1 MAGGTWMSQNKV
13 QPGVYINT
21 KSSGNLSASIGE
33 KGIVA
38 IAEPLS
44 WGPCEVMQTII
55 PGEDLTPY
63 IGYDVTSEKAMF
75 LREMMKGSDT
85 TPGPIKIL
93 LYRPKGTD
101 GAKATGTIGTLTVTA
116 LYEGIRGNDITM
128 IVQEDPDAEST
139 YVVST
144 VVDGRTVD
152 EQTVT
157 EISGLTAN
165 AWVTFSGTGS
175 AFTKTA
181 GTALTGGKDPT
192 IANADYSAFLT
203 ALEKYSFDVVVYD
216 GAEQVVIQAYASFVK
231 RISERVGRK
240 CQAIMAA
247 AEESNSEWVI
257 SAGNGVKLSDGTVL
271 TPQQVT
277 WWLGGAEAGA
287 PYNQSLTYARY
298 PNAVEANPKLTDTE
312 IEEAIQKGKIV
323 FIDTFDTVKVCTD
336 INLSLIH
343 I

>member
-101 GAKATGTIGTLTVTA
+101 GAKATGTIGTLTV
-116 LYEGIRGNDITM
+116 
-128 IVQEDPDAEST
+128 
-139 YVVST
+139 
-144 VVDGRTVD
+144 
-152 EQTVT
+152 
-157 EISGLTAN
+157 
-165 AWVTFSGTGS
+165 
-175 AFTKTA
+175 
-181 GTALTGGKDPT
+181 
-192 IANADYSAFLT
+192 
-203 ALEKYSFDVVVYD
+203 
-216 GAEQVVIQAYASFVK
+216 
-231 RISERVGRK
+231 
-240 CQAIMAA
+240 
-247 AEESNSEWVI
+247 
-257 SAGNGVKLSDGTVL
+257 LS
-271 TPQQVT
+271 P
-277 WWLGGAEAGA
+277 
-287 PYNQSLTYARY
+287 
-298 PNAVEANPKLTDTE
+298 
-312 IEEAIQKGKIV
+312 
-323 FIDTFDTVKVCTD
+323 
-336 INLSLIH
+336 
-343 I
+343 

>member
-116 LYEGIRGNDITM
+116 LYEGIRGND
-128 IVQEDPDAEST
+128 
-139 YVVST
+139 
-144 VVDGRTVD
+144 
-152 EQTVT
+152 T
-157 EISGLTAN
+157 EISRNG
-165 AWVTFSGTGS
+165 GT
-175 AFTKTA
+175 
-181 GTALTGGKDPT
+181 
-192 IANADYSAFLT
+192 
-203 ALEKYSFDVVVYD
+203 
-216 GAEQVVIQAYASFVK
+216 
-231 RISERVGRK
+231 
-240 CQAIMAA
+240 
-247 AEESNSEWVI
+247 
-257 SAGNGVKLSDGTVL
+257 
-271 TPQQVT
+271 
-277 WWLGGAEAGA
+277 
-287 PYNQSLTYARY
+287 
-298 PNAVEANPKLTDTE
+298 
-312 IEEAIQKGKIV
+312 
-323 FIDTFDTVKVCTD
+323 
-336 INLSLIH
+336 
-343 I
+343 

>member
-21 KSSGNLSASIGE
+21 KSSGNLSASVGE
-33 KGIVA
+33 KGVVA

-44 WGPCEVMQTII
+44 WGPCEVIQTII

-181 GTALTGGKDPT
+181 GTALTGGKAPT

-216 GAEQVVIQAYASFVK
+216 RAGRYPGIRILRETYLGARGTQMPGSYGGS
-231 RISERVGRK
+231 GRK
-240 CQAIMAA
+240 
-247 AEESNSEWVI
+247 
-257 SAGNGVKLSDGTVL
+257 
-271 TPQQVT
+271 
-277 WWLGGAEAGA
+277 
-287 PYNQSLTYARY
+287 
-298 PNAVEANPKLTDTE
+298 
-312 IEEAIQKGKIV
+312 
-323 FIDTFDTVKVCTD
+323 
-336 INLSLIH
+336 
-343 I
+343 